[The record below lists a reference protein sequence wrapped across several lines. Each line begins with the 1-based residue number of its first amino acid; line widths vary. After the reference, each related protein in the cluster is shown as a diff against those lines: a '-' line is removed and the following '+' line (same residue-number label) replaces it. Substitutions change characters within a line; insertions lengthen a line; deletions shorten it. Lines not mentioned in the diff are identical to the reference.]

1 MHSTV
6 GDPTEDPTADDDVT
20 ASAWTA
26 EKTVLTS
33 QALPLKSSTAHSWV
47 MIRGQSV
54 AARRYTRP

>member
-33 QALPLKSSTAHSWV
+33 QALPLKSSTAHSWG